1 METCFIC
8 KNSIFI
14 REYGKNNGNGDIFY
28 ITNKQIFQPI
38 KENRTKNEARMKFQN
53 SE

>member
-1 METCFIC
+1 METRFIY
-8 KNSIFI
+8 KNSII
-14 REYGKNNGNGDIFY
+14 SRVYGKNNGNGDLFY

-53 SE
+53 S